1 MRLEVKELSFTL
13 LTFALVQRFLKKGMD
28 IMVMFKEINIMYDL
42 TYVIKLYT

>member
-13 LTFALVQRFLKKGMD
+13 LTFALVQRFKKKGMD